1 MHFNGLLYR
10 ALNPIYAAEPL
21 SGEGAKQYG
30 GRFNSKGTAAL
41 YTSLSPET
49 AIRESNQVGSLQP
62 TILVCYEASISR
74 VFDSGNSSLLK
85 QYSLSTDQ
93 LASNNWRDQMNRD
106 GRSTT
111 QIFAQQLIKLGYA
124 GLLVPSY
131 AVGTTERDR
140 NVVLWCWD
148 ADETA
153 TLQVIDDENRL
164 TYRLE

>member
-10 ALNPIYAAEPL
+10 ALNPIYAAVPL
-21 SGEGAKQYG
+21 SGEGAKRYG

-62 TILVCYEASISR
+62 TMLVCYEANINR
-74 VFDSGNSSLLK
+74 VFDTGNSSLLRK
-85 QYSLSTDQ
+85 YSLSTEQ
-93 LASNNWRDQMNRD
+93 LATDNWRDQMNT
-106 GRSTT
+106 GRHSTT
-111 QIFAQQLIKLGYA
+111 QIFTQQLIEEGYA
-124 GLLVPSY
+124 GLLVRSY

-140 NVVLWCWD
+140 NLVLWCWTND
-148 ADETA
+148 DSA

-164 TYRLE
+164 TYRLD

>member
-21 SGEGAKQYG
+21 SGEGAKRYG

-62 TILVCYEASISR
+62 TMLICYEASIER
-74 VFDSGNSSLLK
+74 VFDTGNSSLLT
-85 QYSLSTDQ
+85 QYSVSADQ
-93 LASNNWRDQMNRD
+93 LATDNWRDQMNT
-106 GRSTT
+106 GGHSTT
-111 QIFAQQLIKLGYA
+111 QIFAQQLIEEGYA
-124 GLLVPSY
+124 GLLVQSF
-131 AVGTTERDR
+131 AAGTTIRDR
-140 NVVLWCWD
+140 NLVLWRWTN
-148 ADETA
+148 DESA